1 MLLSL
6 DRVSKRF
13 ERSSG
18 ARKLALTDVSLELER
33 GQILGIYG
41 PSGAGKT
48 TLLRIAAGLLAPEDG
63 EVTYDGRR
71 LNELPAGELMRLRR
85 REIASVW
92 AAETPPAGLEVLE
105 HVAMPLLVD
114 DRDHRGAALRAHEAL
129 AACEADQ
136 CAEMTLEELS
146 DGERQRVAIARAIVI
161 EPRLLLADGPARN
174 LSLVEQESIMV
185 LLSSLARDARVAVLV
200 TDSDSETLLGADSVH
215 YLLGGRFVNP
225 AASTQAGKIYQFPG
239 RSRQAAADA

>member
-1 MLLSL
+1 MRLSL
-6 DRVSKRF
+6 YGISKRF
-13 ERSSG
+13 ERSGG
-18 ARKLALTDVSLELER
+18 ASKVILDDVSLELER
-33 GQILGIYG
+33 GQILGVYG

-48 TLLRIAAGLLAPEDG
+48 TLLQIAAGLLAPDEG
-63 EVTYDGRR
+63 VVSYDGRR
-71 LNELPAGELMRLRR
+71 LDELPAGELMRLRR

-114 DRDHRGAALRAHEAL
+114 DRDHRGAARRAHEAL
-129 AACEADQ
+129 AACEAEQ
-136 CAEMTLEELS
+136 CTGMTLEELS

-174 LSLVEQESIMV
+174 LSLVEQEAIMV
-185 LLSSLARDARVAVLV
+185 LLASLARLGVAVLV
-200 TDSDSETLLGADSVH
+200 TDSDSETLLGADSIH
-215 YLLGGRFVNP
+215 YLHGGKFVNP
-225 AASTQAGKIYQFPG
+225 VASTHPGNIYQFPG